1 MRRIAL
7 FVLLL
12 AAAGCADKRMLMDL
26 GNGTKVPAESVGA
39 YAARNGL
46 TRQQAKR
53 EMLIKS
59 EERKSAEAIAKAQRE
74 DNIELGPSI
83 TP

>member
-7 FVLLL
+7 IGLLL

-26 GNGTKVPAESVGA
+26 GNGTKVPAESVSA

-46 TRQQAKR
+46 TRSQAKR

-59 EERKSAEAIAKAQRE
+59 EERKSAEAIAEARR
-74 DNIELGPSI
+74 DSIDLGPSV

>member
-7 FVLLL
+7 IAVLL

-26 GNGTKVPAESVGA
+26 GNGTKVPAESVSA

-46 TRQQAKR
+46 TRKQAKR

-59 EERKSAEAIAKAQRE
+59 EERKAAEAIADSRVDTSA
-74 DNIELGPSI
+74 LGPSP